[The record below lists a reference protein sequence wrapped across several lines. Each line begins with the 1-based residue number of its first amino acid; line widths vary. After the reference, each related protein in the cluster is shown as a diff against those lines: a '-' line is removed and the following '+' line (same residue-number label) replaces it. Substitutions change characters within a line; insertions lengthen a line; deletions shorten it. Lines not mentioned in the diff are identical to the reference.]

1 MLNYFDKWLERLRS
15 AEPEPVAPQV
25 RRVMAV
31 ELHADGESRC
41 VLAEIGGDRP
51 VVLGARAFGAGDTGK
66 MPAFAHGASA
76 VLLANSERSIC
87 RRLDV
92 PNTACVT
99 VQQMI
104 ALRLEAELPYPVADS
119 LWVYD
124 QGPAVCANGKHVLVV
139 AVPKADVDAGRNT
152 LHGLGAPCA
161 RVEYDASSLAEL
173 AGIGTPAELPRA
185 VARIDGNRI
194 LLAITQ
200 EGTPRYVRRI
210 RIGSPASAGGEAGS
224 DWAAR
229 VAREINQSMH
239 EYQMRT
245 GGQPPACLLVAGETC
260 GDEGLLAGLRGALG
274 IEVSEAAVPQSLNT
288 VHASVSDRL
297 VKDFPACLGAV
308 IALHRRAR
316 GERAMTPPLLCEA
329 ETSASSNLYGRRA
342 SLSVACGI
350 LCVMLVASAF
360 AVRSARIAAAD
371 GALAELKP
379 LSGALTRIQEET
391 DILQYESRRQ
401 WPVIDMLEALATA
414 LPAEITVDTLTLSS
428 DGKVS
433 IKGKTKSVA
442 AASETAIAALEG
454 SGLFAKC
461 TFLGAT
467 EDKDKFAFQ
476 IACDL
481 GKSPRKAQP

>member
-1 MLNYFDKWLERLRS
+1 MLNYFDKCLDRIRNVN
-15 AEPEPVAPQV
+15 PEPAVPQLH
-25 RRVMAV
+25 RVMAV
-31 ELHADGESRC
+31 ELHAEGESRC

-51 VVLGARAFGAGDTGK
+51 VVLAARAFGAENIGEL
-66 MPAFAHGASA
+66 PAFAHGASA

-92 PNTACVT
+92 PNTARVT

-139 AVPKADVDAGRNT
+139 AVPKADVEAARNT

-173 AGIGTPAELPRA
+173 VDSNGPAELPRA

-200 EGTPRYVRRI
+200 EGAPRYVRRI
-210 RIGSPASAGGEAGS
+210 RIGSPASARSE
-224 DWAAR
+224 WVAR
-229 VAREINQSMH
+229 VASEINQSMH

-245 GGQPPACLLVAGETC
+245 GGKPPVCVLVAGEAC
-260 GDEGLLAGLRGALG
+260 GDEHLLAGLSAALG
-274 IEVSEAAVPQSLNT
+274 IEVHSAGVPESLNT
-288 VHASVSDRL
+288 AHASSSARL
-297 VKDFPACLGAV
+297 IEDYPACLGAV

-329 ETSASSNLYGRRA
+329 ETSASSSLFERRV
-342 SLSVACGI
+342 SLIVACGI
-350 LCVMLVASAF
+350 LCVMLAASAF
-360 AVRSARIAAAD
+360 AIRSARIAAAD
-371 GALAELKP
+371 EALAELKP
-379 LSGALTRIQEET
+379 LSGALAQVQEEI

-401 WPVIDMLEALATA
+401 WPAIDLLEALATS

-442 AASETAIAALEG
+442 AASETAIAALES

-476 IACDL
+476 IACEL
-481 GKSPRKAQP
+481 GKTPRKAQP